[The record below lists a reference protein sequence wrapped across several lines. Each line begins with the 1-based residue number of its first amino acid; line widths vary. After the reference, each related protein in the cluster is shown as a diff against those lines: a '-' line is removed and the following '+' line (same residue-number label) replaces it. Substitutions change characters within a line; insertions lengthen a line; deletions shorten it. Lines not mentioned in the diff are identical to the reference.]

1 MKIKLWISLILAFMV
16 FIFITQNTETV
27 DVSFLAWSVEMSL
40 VLLVFIMLG
49 SGLIIGWLLNSYVR
63 HGFKKSK
70 ERQQQAGD
78 QSVQGATVA
87 THDNTNAESRE
98 EKDINE

>member
-70 ERQQQAGD
+70 HQAGD

-87 THDNTNAESRE
+87 THDNTNDGSRE